1 MKRKEKSYHFQ
12 QIIQNAKR
20 IPRLHVQYTF
30 TTLNENYRLTVVRL
44 RPRVT
49 LQFTT
54 IILFH

>member
-30 TTLNENYRLTVVRL
+30 TTLNENYRLAVVRL